1 MKRKKTIIVLLTI
14 IIILANCSVVLAD
27 INPDD
32 YRPVIRSDDA
42 GDAIGLAQKIIGVIN
57 VVGTIIL
64 VITVIVLGIK
74 YMLGSVEQRADYK
87 KTMVPVLV
95 GAILLFGT
103 SWIIKLIYDII
114 PNTVSAIS

>member
-1 MKRKKTIIVLLTI
+1 MKRKKTIILLLTI

-57 VVGTIIL
+57 VVGTI
-64 VITVIVLGIK
+64 
-74 YMLGSVEQRADYK
+74 
-87 KTMVPVLV
+87 
-95 GAILLFGT
+95 LLFGK

-114 PNTVSAIS
+114 PNTVSEIL